1 MPALPIA
8 KRQAHAFLSYSH
20 KNKAIADK
28 LHQWLRQV
36 AGLNIWY
43 DGTAIEGGDSFA
55 SKIEQ
60 GIASSRC
67 IIRLISQESLKS
79 TWVKRE
85 YERAF
90 NHQVSYPQFRII
102 AVRVDDC
109 TIEDGFMADALFLD
123 MANGIVTDDFCRQ
136 LLGAMYPMDL
146 SLNFGTTTDI
156 YVSYGW
162 DEAEQPAVRYVNR
175 YFDHAGFRLIG
186 DAKDQPNFKG
196 RDQRERIRA
205 IMESCRGFLA
215 IVPYRADEASKE
227 FGGTSK
233 YIVRELDLAAEAGL
247 PIVIVKDPR
256 VTLDPRQIASAAE
269 VVEVSLAAGFEKA
282 DSAPIEQAAALL
294 RDRALDEPKHAHYVF
309 YSTDI
314 NPENEDRN
322 TMIREVI
329 QRVTGMPCRFG
340 VDISERN
347 DIYRVI
353 IDQIKDAFVMVSDL
367 TGMRANILIESGIA
381 IGADVHIY
389 YVQTGETHRPPVML
403 GNPQIHKYD
412 NEAELIGRIHR
423 IMLPYRRAVLNMDLT

>member
-1 MPALPIA
+1 MPALPVA

-60 GIASSRC
+60 GISASRC

-109 TIEDGFMADALFLD
+109 TIEDGFMADALFD
-123 MANGIVTDDFCRQ
+123 MAQLSDEFCRQ

-162 DEAEQPAVRYVNR
+162 DEIEQPAVRHVNR
-175 YFDHAGFRLIG
+175 L
-186 DAKDQPNFKG
+186 
-196 RDQRERIRA
+196 
-205 IMESCRGFLA
+205 M
-215 IVPYRADEASKE
+215 
-227 FGGTSK
+227 
-233 YIVRELDLAAEAGL
+233 
-247 PIVIVKDPR
+247 
-256 VTLDPRQIASAAE
+256 
-269 VVEVSLAAGFEKA
+269 
-282 DSAPIEQAAALL
+282 AALT
-294 RDRALDEPKHAHYVF
+294 DRGCD
-309 YSTDI
+309 T
-314 NPENEDRN
+314 
-322 TMIREVI
+322 T
-329 QRVTGMPCRFG
+329 
-340 VDISERN
+340 
-347 DIYRVI
+347 
-353 IDQIKDAFVMVSDL
+353 
-367 TGMRANILIESGIA
+367 
-381 IGADVHIY
+381 
-389 YVQTGETHRPPVML
+389 
-403 GNPQIHKYD
+403 
-412 NEAELIGRIHR
+412 EL
-423 IMLPYRRAVLNMDLT
+423 